1 MSLVDVVAAMLFLGV
16 AVYALFAGA
25 DFGSGIWDLLAAE
38 GEQAPASATRST
50 AASGRCGRPTTC
62 G

>member
-1 MSLVDVVAAMLFLGV
+1 MTDVIAAMLFLGV
-16 AVYALFAGA
+16 LLYSLFGGA
-25 DFGSGIWDLLAAE
+25 DFGSGVWDLLAATPVRRRHC
-38 GEQAPASATRST
+38 AIRST